1 MGIRQPQPGENAN
14 RLNAKLKHKRIARLW
29 IQRKNLKQE
38 HERIQ
43 RNQQVVDVRRRVS
56 RRVVLNRYHEK
67 SEFADVRE
75 FLATNAA
82 TSHKATEHNN
92 KRTMDAVLVIDK
104 PAGLTSHDVVARV
117 RRLLG
122 ERSVGHLGTLDPLAT
137 GVLPLLTGRYTRLAQ
152 FYTAADKTYEGV
164 IRLGFATDTWDA
176 DGEPLGPPQPVKV
189 SLEELQKVAQ
199 ELSGDIEQQPPK
211 FSAKKIGGVPAY
223 KLARKDREVELKK
236 VRVLVHR
243 FEIHNVEADRA
254 SFTAEVSS
262 GTYVRA
268 LAHELGQKLEV
279 GAHLAELRRTRSGE
293 FTLDQA
299 VTLDRLAEIKNNGL
313 SHEGKLPDLLS
324 TVSLHPR
331 QILPQIPSVT
341 VNDET
346 AGLIGNGRA
355 VNLPEFSG
363 ARQVKVFL
371 GQEEL
376 IAIASRIAGTLFQ
389 PKVVL
394 RAA

>member
-1 MGIRQPQPGENAN
+1 
-14 RLNAKLKHKRIARLW
+14 
-29 IQRKNLKQE
+29 
-38 HERIQ
+38 
-43 RNQQVVDVRRRVS
+43 
-56 RRVVLNRYHEK
+56 
-67 SEFADVRE
+67 
-75 FLATNAA
+75 
-82 TSHKATEHNN
+82 
-92 KRTMDAVLVIDK
+92 MDAVLVIDK

-137 GVLPLLTGRYTRLAQ
+137 GVLPLLTGRFTRLAQ

-176 DGEPLGPPQPVKV
+176 DGEPLGPQQPVKV
-189 SLEELQKVAQ
+189 SLEDLLKAAQ
-199 ELSGDIEQQPPK
+199 GLTGEIEQQPPR
-211 FSAKKIGGVPAY
+211 FSAKKIAGVPAY

-236 VRVLVHR
+236 VRVSVHR
-243 FEIHNVEADRA
+243 FEIHNLELDCAR
-254 SFTAEVSS
+254 FTVEVSA
-262 GTYVRA
+262 GTYVRG
-268 LAHELGQKLEV
+268 LAHEIGQELGI

-293 FTLDQA
+293 FTVSQA
-299 VTLDRLAEIKNNGL
+299 VTLDRLADVRNNGT
-313 SHEGKLPDLLS
+313 SHDSLDSIAK
-324 TVSLHPR
+324 VSMHPR
-331 QILPQIPSVT
+331 NILPQIPSVT

-346 AGLIGNGRA
+346 AGLIANGRA
-355 VNLPEFSG
+355 VNLPEFSA

>member
-1 MGIRQPQPGENAN
+1 
-14 RLNAKLKHKRIARLW
+14 
-29 IQRKNLKQE
+29 
-38 HERIQ
+38 
-43 RNQQVVDVRRRVS
+43 
-56 RRVVLNRYHEK
+56 
-67 SEFADVRE
+67 
-75 FLATNAA
+75 
-82 TSHKATEHNN
+82 
-92 KRTMDAVLVIDK
+92 MDAVLVIDK

-137 GVLPLLTGRYTRLAQ
+137 GVLPLLTGRFTRLAQ

-164 IRLGFATDTWDA
+164 IRFGFATDTWDA
-176 DGEPLGPPQPVKV
+176 EGEPLGPPQVLKV
-189 SLEELQKVAQ
+189 SLEELQDAAQ
-199 ELSGDIEQQPPK
+199 ILIGEIEQQPPK
-211 FSAKKIGGVPAY
+211 FSAKKIAGVPAY

-236 VRVLVHR
+236 VKVLVHR
-243 FEIHNVEADRA
+243 FDIHNVEADRA
-254 SFTAEVSS
+254 SFTAEVSA

-268 LAHELGQKLEV
+268 LAHELGEKLGV

-293 FTLDQA
+293 FTVDQA
-299 VTLDRLAEIKNNGL
+299 VTLDRLAEIKNHGL
-313 SHEGKLPDLLS
+313 SQERNLPESLS
-324 TVSLHPR
+324 EISLHPR

-346 AGLIGNGRA
+346 ACLIGNGRA

-363 ARQVKVFL
+363 APQVKVFL